1 MRTFSLSETQEAK
14 LKEWQETIKKIFGE
28 YGKYDYIF
36 SPTGIG
42 DCVKVYSHIT
52 KKTIDL
58 TEVENW

>member
-1 MRTFSLSETQEAK
+1 MKTFSLSETQEIK
-14 LKEWQETIKKIFGE
+14 LVEWQEVIKKVFGE

-42 DCVKVYSHIT
+42 DCVKVYSHIAKT
-52 KKTIDL
+52 TIDL